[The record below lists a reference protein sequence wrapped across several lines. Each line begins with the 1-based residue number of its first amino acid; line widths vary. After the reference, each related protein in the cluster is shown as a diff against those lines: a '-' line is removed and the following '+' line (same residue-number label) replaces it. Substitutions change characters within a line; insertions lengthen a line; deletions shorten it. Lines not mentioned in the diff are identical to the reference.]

1 MVHFSLGEGAEES
14 RFLGGRYHF
23 LALSLAR
30 GKYQRGTRIP
40 EEKRYQK
47 MVLFFARRPGRYRGS
62 AVEKSRV
69 VVLFVARQEI
79 FQSTYPFPT
88 GTSLESGLPNSGDS
102 RGSRNPRRKKL
113 PTNGFSL
120 GESTRGV
127 PETPQKKDTKKW
139 YFFSLE
145 DPGRYRGSAEKS
157 REVRY
162 FSSRERKCPELS
174 GPSLEGALLG
184 LAVPFLNASNI
195 SIIIGKWVSKRGNP
209 PSKTVLAR
217 RVAVRRVAMSAE
229 FRRATDAPGGAG
241 PRGKGARERG
251 SPLALGGPRGPGSP
265 GGESR
270 GLVLFVARRTCP
282 GRRA

>member
-120 GESTRGV
+120 GESTRGYQKPHRKKIPKNGTFFRSEKVGEESRFLGEGTISWHFRSLGESTRGV

-162 FSSRERKCPELS
+162 FSSRDRKCSEFY
-174 GPSLEGALLG
+174 GTSLESDL
-184 LAVPFLNASNI
+184 PI
-195 SIIIGKWVSKRGNP
+195 
-209 PSKTVLAR
+209 
-217 RVAVRRVAMSAE
+217 
-229 FRRATDAPGGAG
+229 
-241 PRGKGARERG
+241 
-251 SPLALGGPRGPGSP
+251 
-265 GGESR
+265 
-270 GLVLFVARRTCP
+270 
-282 GRRA
+282 